1 MRINRYLAAGAAVAT
16 MSLVLAACG
25 NGGASGPIGNGSTA
39 ATGPK
44 EAGGIVNV
52 AQAPGATPNFIFPL
66 APATNENGYN
76 FNLDMGMWPFLV
88 YSGDGSQSIANPQE
102 SPASSI
108 TYSNSDKTITIV
120 FKPWKW
126 SDGAP
131 VTSRDFSFVYNLLKA
146 NRSNWSSYVQ
156 GLFPD
161 NVASVTTP
169 NASTAVINLDRSYN
183 PAFYDDDVLSLIPL
197 LPQHAW
203 DKTSMTGKVANYD
216 ETTAGA
222 KAVYAFLQKEGG
234 QLSSFATNPLWK
246 VVDGP
251 WQLASFTNN
260 GYYSQVPN
268 KNYSGQYKPVL
279 AKVNFVPY
287 TTDTAELDALRAG
300 GSLDVGYLPL
310 NDLAQVGAL
319 KAQGYSV
326 ASQAIPGVAEI
337 QPNLWNPTVGPML
350 RQLYIRQVLEYLINR
365 PQIVSKVYAGYA
377 DPGNGPISV
386 LAGGPWVSPLE
397 KAGGPYP
404 YSPSKAI
411 ALLKAHGWKVVP
423 DGISSCQRP
432 GTGATDCGAGI
443 TAGEQLNFQFGYS
456 SGTAD
461 TDEQNAAIQATEAQA
476 GVKMTLKSE
485 PFNSLISTMGNCWAT
500 SHPASTCGW
509 QLIDFG
515 YDPYELYPAGEGLF
529 NTDGYDNSGGY
540 STPEEDNLINQTEYG
555 SSTSV
560 FFTYENYTDEQLPYL
575 WIPDPSTI
583 WVYKSNLQGFAPLNP
598 FSAGLNPE
606 VWYYTK
612 S

>member
-25 NGGASGPIGNGSTA
+25 GGGASGPIGNGSTA

-44 EAGGIVNV
+44 EAGGIVNI

-120 FKPWKW
+120 LKPWKW
-126 SDGAP
+126 SDGVP

-146 NRSNWSSYVQ
+146 NRANWSSYVQ

-183 PAFYDDDVLSLIPL
+183 PAFYSDDVLSLIPL

-268 KNYSGQYKPVL
+268 KSYSGQDKPVL

-310 NDLAQVGAL
+310 NDLAQVDAL

-397 KAGGPYP
+397 EAGGPYP

-423 DGISSCQRP
+423 DGTSSCQRP

-456 SGTAD
+456 SGTASM
-461 TDEQNAAIQATEAQA
+461 DEQNAAIQATEAQA

-509 QLIDFG
+509 QLIDYG

-555 SSTSV
+555 ASPSV

-575 WIPDPSTI
+575 WIPDASTI

>member
-1 MRINRYLAAGAAVAT
+1 
-16 MSLVLAACG
+16 
-25 NGGASGPIGNGSTA
+25 
-39 ATGPK
+39 
-44 EAGGIVNV
+44 
-52 AQAPGATPNFIFPL
+52 
-66 APATNENGYN
+66 
-76 FNLDMGMWPFLV
+76 
-88 YSGDGSQSIANPQE
+88 
-102 SPASSI
+102 
-108 TYSNSDKTITIV
+108 
-120 FKPWKW
+120 
-126 SDGAP
+126 
-131 VTSRDFSFVYNLLKA
+131 
-146 NRSNWSSYVQ
+146 
-156 GLFPD
+156 
-161 NVASVTTP
+161 VTTP
-169 NASTAVINLDRSYN
+169 STSTAVINLDRSYN
-183 PAFYDDDVLSLIPL
+183 PAFYSDDVLSLIPL

-203 DKTSMTGKVANYD
+203 DKTSMTGKVGNYD
-216 ETTAGA
+216 QTTAGA

-251 WQLASFTNN
+251 WQLASFANN

-268 KNYSGQYKPVL
+268 KTYSGQDKPVL

-350 RQLYIRQVLEYLINR
+350 RQLYIRQVLEYVINR
-365 PQIVSKVYAGYA
+365 PQIVSKIYAGYA
-377 DPGNGPISV
+377 DPGDGPISV

-432 GTGATDCGAGI
+432 GTGPADCGAGI

-540 STPEEDNLINQTEYG
+540 STPVEDNLINQTEYG
-555 SSTSV
+555 STTSV
-560 FFTYENYTDEQLPYL
+560 FFTYENYTDQQLPYP

>member
-25 NGGASGPIGNGSTA
+25 GGGASGPIGNGSTA
-39 ATGPK
+39 AAGPK
-44 EAGGIVNV
+44 EAGGIVNI
-52 AQAPGATPNFIFPL
+52 AQSPGATPNFIFPL

-76 FNLDMGMWPFLV
+76 FNLDLGMWPYLV

-108 TYSNSDKTITIV
+108 TYSNNDKTITIV
-120 FKPWKW
+120 LKPWKW

-161 NVASVTTP
+161 NVASVKTP

-183 PAFYDDDVLSLIPL
+183 PAFYSDDVLSLIPL

-203 DKTSMTGKVANYD
+203 DKTSMTGKVGNYD
-216 ETTAGA
+216 ENTAGA

-268 KNYSGQYKPVL
+268 KNYSGQDKPVL

-319 KAQGYSV
+319 KAEGYSV

-350 RQLYIRQVLEYLINR
+350 RQLYIRQALEDLINR

-411 ALLKAHGWKVVP
+411 SLLKAHGWKVVP

-432 GTGATDCGAGI
+432 GTGPADCGAGI

-540 STPEEDNLINQTEYG
+540 STTEEDNLINQTEYG
-555 SSTSV
+555 ASTSV
-560 FFTYENYTDEQLPYL
+560 FFSYENYTDQQLPYL